1 MEILNKDSFYKI
13 KLNYFLTVDK
23 SCLFQRKLVNM
34 TEQII
39 ILECHNQYYEI
50 SRNIT
55 FFKKINYTKAV
66 IKQIDNVEQ
75 YLSSRIDI
83 YNIYIPRNNFVYR
96 DFKTKEESLTNDEEH
111 KIGNECFV
119 YDIIEGDYIF
129 INETEFIKINY
140 KK

>member
-1 MEILNKDSFYKI
+1 MEILNENSIYKV

-23 SCLFQRKLVNM
+23 SCLFQRKLINM

-39 ILECHNQYYEI
+39 ILECHKQYYEI

-55 FFKKINYTKAV
+55 FSKKINYTKAV
-66 IKQIDNVEQ
+66 IKQIDNIEQ
-75 YLSSRIDI
+75 YLFLKKDI

-96 DFKTKEESLTNDEEH
+96 DFKTKESSPTNDVEH
-111 KIGNECFV
+111 RIGNECFV
-119 YDIIEGDYIF
+119 YDIIEGDYVF

-140 KK
+140 R